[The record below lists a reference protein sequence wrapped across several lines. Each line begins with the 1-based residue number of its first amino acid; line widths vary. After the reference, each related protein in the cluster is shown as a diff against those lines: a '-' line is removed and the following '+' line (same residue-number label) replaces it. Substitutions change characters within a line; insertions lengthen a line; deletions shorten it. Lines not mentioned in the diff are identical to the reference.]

1 MLTLNTDGRPL
12 MNDIVPR
19 EKLTKQG
26 VQGFVALAGGI
37 GSFVLAGVVRHPIGG
52 IIVGGVLTVLGLVF
66 AGSKHERVAGVV
78 TTVVGA
84 ATLVASLPFLGLG
97 GIVRGLAIGAGV
109 VLVGIGA
116 WSLVKFFRGLKSRS

>member
-1 MLTLNTDGRPL
+1 

-19 EKLTKQG
+19 DKLAKQG
-26 VQGFVALAGGI
+26 VQGFVAIAGGI

-52 IIVGGVLTVLGLVF
+52 IIVGGVLTVLGLIF

-84 ATLVASLPFLGLG
+84 ATLIASIPFLGLG
-97 GIVRGLAIGAGV
+97 GIVHGLAIGAGV
-109 VLVGIGA
+109 VLSALGIY
-116 WSLVKFFRGLKSRS
+116 SLIKFFRGLRSRS